1 MSSDHQLLNLS
12 SDFVRNIVKVHG
24 PEGESW
30 IKNLPA
36 LRARCFEYWSLTNAE
51 PLSDLSYNYLEK
63 AKTKDGSEVILKLGP
78 PNPELT
84 TEILALEQYRGKGAV
99 RLLQA
104 DPQLGAL
111 LLERVQPGVNLL
123 FIKDDEQATRIAS
136 QVMAHLWRKIP
147 DEGNFPTMANWCQGF
162 RRYRKQFPA
171 STGPLPPA
179 LIQKAEE
186 VSTDLLQTQSTSL
199 LLHGDLHHRNILMG
213 KGNYWVAVD
222 PKGVIGESSFEVGPF
237 LYNPIPDLT
246 KNPNLTRLLNRR
258 LDILEEILKLD
269 RVRMAAWSFS
279 RAVLSAVWTIEDKG
293 DNSSYWI
300 TCAERLLD
308 LLPEQI

>member
-1 MSSDHQLLNLS
+1 LSPNHQLLNLS
-12 SDFVRNIVKVHG
+12 SDFIRRIVKVHG
-24 PEGESW
+24 PAGESW

-36 LRARCFEYWSLTNAE
+36 LRARCFKRWSLSTTG
-51 PLSDLSYNYLEK
+51 PLSDLSNNYLEK

-84 TEILALEQYRGKGAV
+84 TEILALKQYRGKGAV

-111 LLERVQPGVNLL
+111 LLEQVHPCVNLL
-123 FIKDDEQATRIAS
+123 SIKDDEQAARIAS
-136 QVMAHLWRKIP
+136 QVMERLWRKIP
-147 DEGNFPTMANWCQGF
+147 DKGNFPTMANWCRGF
-162 RRYRKQFPA
+162 SRYRKQFPS
-171 STGPLPPA
+171 STGPLPPG
-179 LIQKAEE
+179 LIEKAEK
-186 VSTDLLQTQSTSL
+186 VSADLFQTQSTSL
-199 LLHGDLHHRNILMG
+199 LLHGDLHQRNILMG
-213 KGNYWVAVD
+213 KGDTWVAVD

-237 LYNPIPDLT
+237 LYNPIPDLI
-246 KNPNLTRLLNRR
+246 KNPDLTRLFNRR
-258 LDILEEILKLD
+258 LDIFEEILKLD

-308 LLPEQI
+308 LLPE